1 MSGSKNTL
9 AKKAKEWLLHA
20 DEDLRL
26 ARHAFKLKSA
36 IPYKLI
42 AYHAQQCAEKCL
54 KAYLVFEDV
63 DFPFTHNISALLEM
77 CSPTAEWVKDID
89 DAKILSAYA
98 ITARYPG
105 KYKVTKKEAVKAVEI
120 AGLVQAA
127 VRKALKR
134 KGLKI
139 STSSKA

>member
-1 MSGSKNTL
+1 MSGKRSAI
-9 AKKAKEWLLHA
+9 AKKTKEWLLHA

-54 KAYLVFEDV
+54 KAYLVFSDI
-63 DFPFTHNISALLEM
+63 DFPFTHNISALLEL
-77 CSPTAEWVKDID
+77 CPPVADWAVDLE
-89 DAKILSAYA
+89 DAKIWSVYA

-105 KYKVTKKEAVKAVEI
+105 RYNVTKKDAVGAVEI
-120 AGLVQAA
+120 AGRVRVV
-127 VRKALKR
+127 VRKALKQE
-134 KGLKI
+134 GLKI
-139 STSSKA
+139 SSSSKV